1 MAGSTLNSR
10 SSRTPG
16 AKNTVQ
22 HVSAVWAPSPD
33 RRLAAV
39 QAELSTLATLR
50 DARPLSAAENRYQE
64 HLLRREGE
72 LREEIVEEARVQ
84 SRR

>member
-1 MAGSTLNSR
+1 MAGSTLNPR
-10 SSRTPG
+10 ISRTAS
-16 AKNTVQ
+16 AKQTPQ
-22 HVSAVWAPSPD
+22 HVSAVWAPSAD

-50 DARPLSAAENRYQE
+50 DTRPLSSAENRYQE

-84 SRR
+84 ARR

>member
-1 MAGSTLNSR
+1 MAGSTLNPR
-10 SSRTPG
+10 TSRTTG
-16 AKNTVQ
+16 GREMAQ

-72 LREEIVEEARVQ
+72 LHEEIVEEARVQ
-84 SRR
+84 ARR

>member
-1 MAGSTLNSR
+1 MAGPTLNPR
-10 SSRTPG
+10 ISRTAG
-16 AKNTVQ
+16 KDMAQ
-22 HVSAVWAPSPD
+22 HVSAVWAPSAD

-39 QAELSTLATLR
+39 QAEMSTLATLR
-50 DARPLSAAENRYQE
+50 SARPLSAAENRYQE

-84 SRR
+84 ARR